1 MCKSSGF
8 SDCKILD
15 KLSEFKMNFSRVFV
29 VLFYWFFK
37 HRLHLPTSN
46 LNGVHNYTRKIQDHT
61 YHTILQENKGHGG
74 SLCHLGFSRET
85 TSGLHMYVCVYVYRD
100 TYTHTH
106 THVEL
111 FQGTGLS
118 DYGGSWQVWNL

>member
-15 KLSEFKMNFSRVFV
+15 KLSEFKMNFSHVFV
-29 VLFYWFFK
+29 LLFYWFFK

-46 LNGVHNYTRKIQDHT
+46 LNGGHNYTRKMQDYTHQ
-61 YHTILQENKGHGG
+61 TILQEKKGRGG

-85 TSGLHMYVCVYVYRD
+85 TSGLYMCVCVCVCMCTETETQRHI
-100 TYTHTH
+100 HTH
-106 THVEL
+106 TCRIISGNWL
-111 FQGTGLS
+111 K
-118 DYGGSWQVWNL
+118 